1 MEAILP
7 TTGHLS
13 WNALLSSS
21 ALTDASIKRSH
32 CRLPAWPRGLSSQ
45 CALETLRCRL
55 CPRLQTALVMRC
67 DTSRH
72 VQLTS
77 AFGGCCVKGHAV
89 TPWNIG
95 TDVQQQRSADTW
107 MCPKLLP
114 SMHWERDNPVTIG
127 GWIHSVPLVCSK
139 AWVFFILLRFLP
151 WFLWKGHTDNVGL
164 KAPEYKRSFKVTLVL
179 NEKSIK

>member
-1 MEAILP
+1 MEMILP

-13 WNALLSSS
+13 WNALLSTS

-32 CRLPAWPRGLSSQ
+32 CRLPAWPRGLSSLR
-45 CALETLRCRL
+45 ALKTLWCRL
-55 CPRLQTALVMRC
+55 CPRLQTVLVMRC

-114 SMHWERDNPVTIG
+114 SMHWEGDNPVSIG
-127 GWIHSVPLVCSK
+127 GESIQSLDCLFK
-139 AWVFFILLRFLP
+139 RMDVFLFCCKIWALRFRP
-151 WFLWKGHTDNVGL
+151 DFC
-164 KAPEYKRSFKVTLVL
+164 EKVTWITWDSKHWNIKDNL
-179 NEKSIK
+179 KSFLC